1 MQEFDS
7 LAGFLEHIALAMDG
21 DTEAEKGEVTLMTLH
36 AAKGMEFPVV
46 FLPGWEDGAF
56 PNMRA
61 MTESGDKGLEEERR
75 LAYVGI
81 TRARQELYIL
91 YVGSRFLHGQW
102 NYSRP
107 SRFVEELP
115 EDLLDIDDIS
125 GASMFAGSL
134 SAEGRSGG
142 LGSLYGGGASGA
154 PLAGV
159 APTSGPPPASC
170 SPDPSSPPLRT
181 RPAPARPRAT
191 AARSARWARC
201 RRAAAGAETA
211 AEPNR
216 APPSGALPKKAP
228 RRAASGAARGQ
239 ASARA
244 HLLAAPRA
252 PSPILRGRPAQGS

>member
-1 MQEFDS
+1 MENLDELVGSMGNFEN
-7 LAGFLEHIALAMDG
+7 LAGFLEHISLVLDTNAASGG
-21 DTEAEKGEVTLMTLH
+21 DELSLMTLH

-154 PLAGV
+154 R
-159 APTSGPPPASC
+159 
-170 SPDPSSPPLRT
+170 DI
-181 RPAPARPRAT
+181 
-191 AARSARWARC
+191 
-201 RRAAAGAETA
+201 
-211 AEPNR
+211 
-216 APPSGALPKKAP
+216 GALPPLEWADK
-228 RRAASGAARGQ
+228 RQFRGQ
-239 ASARA
+239 DSPGMNR
-244 HLLAAPRA
+244 LKTNLDTVKRGNPPIIDGTFDPRW
-252 PSPILRGRPAQGS
+252 LRQP